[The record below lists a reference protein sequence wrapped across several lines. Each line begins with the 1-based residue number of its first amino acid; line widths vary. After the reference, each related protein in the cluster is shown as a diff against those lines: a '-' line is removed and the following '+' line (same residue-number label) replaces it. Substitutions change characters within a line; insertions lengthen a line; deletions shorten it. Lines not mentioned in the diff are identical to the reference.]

1 MAANTVSE
9 AGRSTENDDPTD
21 NAVQKTRAWTGL
33 LVVVFGDVAIAAA
46 ASWGIVKSGGTADA
60 QLVSILTSAFTAIST
75 MTTAFFGIRAVS
87 NTAQS
92 AVAGAAQQAASGA
105 AQQAASGAAQQAA
118 SGAAQQAAGAA
129 GAAQQAAEAAQ
140 QAAEAA
146 QQANGAGE

>member
-118 SGAAQQAAGAA
+118 GAA